1 MTSKGSEI
9 TNEHYL
15 KGLND
20 VLPLENP
27 TASFTKE
34 EANAVEWLDSIL
46 RNPVNRTGGVVI
58 DATNYDKEFKR
69 ILKVLNKEYKQSGE
83 LAHYYPIVKK
93 AILAIRRAV
102 NRRCKESQ

>member
-1 MTSKGSEI
+1 MTSNIS
-9 TNEHYL
+9 NDHYL
-15 KGLND
+15 EGLND

-27 TASFTKE
+27 TASFAKE
-34 EANAVEWLDSIL
+34 EANAIEWLDSIL
-46 RNPVNRTGGVVI
+46 RNRANRANRTGGVVI

-69 ILKVLNKEYKQSGE
+69 ILKALNKEYKQSGE

-102 NRRCKESQ
+102 NRRSKA

>member
-1 MTSKGSEI
+1 MTNNP

-27 TASFTKE
+27 TASFSKE
-34 EANAVEWLDSIL
+34 EADAVEWLDSIL
-46 RNPVNRTGGVVI
+46 RNSTGGVVI

-69 ILKVLNKEYKQSGE
+69 ILKALNKEYKQSGE
-83 LAHYYPIVKK
+83 LAHYYPTVKK

>member
-1 MTSKGSEI
+1 MSNDNGVS
-9 TNEHYL
+9 NEHYL

-46 RNPVNRTGGVVI
+46 RNSAGGVII
-58 DATNYDKEFKR
+58 DGSNYDKEFKR
-69 ILKVLNKEYKQSGE
+69 ILKALNKEYKQSGE
-83 LAHYYPIVKK
+83 LAHYYPTVKK